1 VEDQRPPP
9 GDLTE
14 KTPDEESVT
23 ETIVDEQAGQ
33 SATDEADGE
42 TGGDESDVEDVDEG
56 AADDV
61 ESDNAITESEDGETE
76 SDETAAV
83 GDEPDT
89 PVRKPVEQSLT
100 AALNL
105 EPSLLEAQ
113 AHSPDLRESLAAYR
127 ERCIPHYTDR

>member
-33 SATDEADGE
+33 SATEKADGE
-42 TGGDESDVEDVDEG
+42 TRGDQSDVEDVNEG

-61 ESDNAITESEDGETE
+61 ESDKCHN
-76 SDETAAV
+76 
-83 GDEPDT
+83 
-89 PVRKPVEQSLT
+89 
-100 AALNL
+100 
-105 EPSLLEAQ
+105 
-113 AHSPDLRESLAAYR
+113 
-127 ERCIPHYTDR
+127 

>member
-1 VEDQRPPP
+1 MEDQRPAP

-23 ETIVDEQAGQ
+23 ETIADDQAGQ
-33 SATDEADGE
+33 SATEEADGE

-89 PVRKPVEQSLT
+89 SVRKPLEQSLT
-100 AALNL
+100 ATLNL
-105 EPSLLEAQ
+105 ELSMLEAQ
-113 AHSPDLRESLAAYR
+113 AHSSDLREGLAAFR
-127 ERCIPHYTDR
+127 ER

>member
-42 TGGDESDVEDVDEG
+42 TRGDESDVEDVDKG

-76 SDETAAV
+76 SDQTAAV
-83 GDEPDT
+83 GDDLTHPGARRSG
-89 PVRKPVEQSLT
+89 VSACLEQGTARHRRRQYELHGPIGVGPSS
-100 AALNL
+100 AALA
-105 EPSLLEAQ
+105 S
-113 AHSPDLRESLAAYR
+113 HSV
-127 ERCIPHYTDR
+127 